1 MLLDEL
7 TALSNY
13 YGSDE
18 NLVLAGGGNTSLK
31 DGDFMYIKGS
41 GTALSTITNDGF
53 VKMNR
58 KKLAEVFEKTY
69 PDDDKT
75 REAMSLKDLFLART
89 EGEEKRPSV
98 ETLLHSLFPFKYVL
112 HLHPSLVNGLTCSV
126 GGRKASEEIF
136 GDSVLWIEPCK
147 PGYTLA
153 KICCDA
159 LATFKKEHNKPC
171 DMMLLANH
179 GVFVAAETR
188 EELDKKLSFILEKI
202 GEKNIYMPDFSTG
215 EFLPDESNDA
225 FEEINAVFSEY
236 LEDCF
241 VTFEPNTEA
250 LRFAKSEHSAQD
262 VLRPF
267 TPDHI
272 VYCKPY
278 PLYLER
284 VCDIKPLVSEY
295 LKKHGYLP
303 KILLVK
309 DCGFFSV
316 DKTVKG
322 ASTAAALFDDAL
334 KIAVYSKS
342 FGGPRFMSEE
352 LTDFIV
358 NWEAESYRSSQ
369 N

>member
-7 TALSNY
+7 TAISNY
-13 YGSDE
+13 YGCNE
-18 NLVLAGGGNTSLK
+18 ELVLAGGGNTSLK

-58 KKLAEVFEKTY
+58 QRLAEIFEKTY

-75 REAMSLKDLFLART
+75 REAMSLKDLFAARAD
-89 EGEEKRPSV
+89 GEEKRPSV
-98 ETLLHSLFPFKYVL
+98 ETLLHSLFEFKYVL
-112 HLHPSLVNGLTCSV
+112 HLHPSLVNGLTCSAE
-126 GGRKASEEIF
+126 GQNAANEIF
-136 GDSVLWIEPCK
+136 GDAVIWIEPCK

-153 KICCDA
+153 KICFDA
-159 LATFKKEHNKPC
+159 LSEFKKEHSRPC

-179 GVFVAAETR
+179 GVFVAADSR
-188 EELDKKLSFILEKI
+188 EELDEKLSYVLEKI
-202 GEKNIYMPDFSTG
+202 GEKNKYMPDFSTG
-215 EFLPDESNDA
+215 EFLPDESNEA
-225 FEEINAVFSEY
+225 FEKISEVFSKYYGEAV
-236 LEDCF
+236 
-241 VTFEPNTEA
+241 VTFEPNFEA
-250 LRFAKSEHSAQD
+250 LKFAKSEDGAKD
-262 VLRPF
+262 VLLPF

-278 PLYLER
+278 PLYVER
-284 VCDIKPLVSEY
+284 ACDIEEKTEAY
-295 LKKHGYLP
+295 KKANGYLP
-303 KILLVK
+303 KILLIK
-309 DCGFFSV
+309 DCGFYSV
-316 DKTVKG
+316 DKTAKG
-322 ASTAAALFDDAL
+322 AETAAALFDDAI

-342 FGGPRFMSEE
+342 FGGPRFMSAE